1 MRTEEDRIALIEA
14 IRDRTIDIIVSSHDP
29 QGIDTK
35 LLPFSDAAA
44 GAIGMETL
52 LSATL
57 RLYHDESLSLLRIT
71 ELLST
76 APAKLFELDA
86 GTLKKVLMQTLL
98 WLILKNHGLFRQRSF
113 IHVQKY
119 AF

>member
-1 MRTEEDRIALIEA
+1 MILVNIKLLSTLSPPLRTEEDRIALIEA

-86 GTLKKVLMQTLL
+86 GTLKKRCLCRPYC
-98 WLILKNHGLFRQRSF
+98 G
-113 IHVQKY
+113 
-119 AF
+119 